1 MKTKFVKCS
10 LCSSDCFSLNSPAV
24 SVTSESRVL
33 KEPSTLL
40 FCQGCGH
47 FMTSMDIDW
56 SDYYRSV
63 YDATLVDGGADEIV
77 STKDGSTVFR
87 TDLDFALYQEKVLD
101 RVGKDAA
108 ILEFGAGHGRIVG
121 RSVSAGYK
129 NVTAFDLGEKY
140 EASLLRWLP
149 EERVCIGRRPAG
161 RFDVVCSFFVLEH
174 DTDPRGSLEYLR
186 SVCAERAVLYLVVPN
201 YERNPGDLAC
211 ADHVQ
216 HFHPERIRALVEEV
230 GFAVT
235 ELDSESAMGATIL
248 VGHASPVRTAL
259 DASKKAEL
267 RERAWR
273 AAAPFRSLLSR
284 LELVQRELADVKS
297 LYLYGAGFYATM
309 ASAMLPN
316 ASVNGVFDQN
326 PRKHGQSRLGAKVLA
341 PEAIAQAGFIDST
354 LLVCLNPEISAKVG
368 GRFEPHFR
376 RVQCL

>member
-1 MKTKFVKCS
+1 MKIESVKCS
-10 LCSSDCFSLNSPAV
+10 LCKCDCLRVHSPEV
-24 SVTSESRVL
+24 SVTSESRL
-33 KEPSTLL
+33 LNKPSTLWS
-40 FCQGCGH
+40 CQGCGH
-47 FMTSMDIDW
+47 FMTSVDVDW
-56 SDYYRSV
+56 GEYYRST

-87 TDLDFALYQEKVLD
+87 TDLDFALYREKVLD
-101 RVGKDAA
+101 RVSKDAA

-121 RSVSAGYK
+121 RTVAAGYQ

-140 EASLLRWLP
+140 QTSLLRWLP
-149 EERVCIGRRPAG
+149 EERVAIGRRPVG

-186 SVCAERAVLYLVVPN
+186 SVCSERAIVYLVVPN
-201 YERNPGDLAC
+201 YERNAGDLAC

-216 HFHPERIRALVEEV
+216 HFHPERFAALAEEA

-235 ELDSESAMGATIL
+235 ELDCDSAVGATII
-248 VGHASPVRTAL
+248 VGHASTVQVEL
-259 DASKKAEL
+259 DAPRMADL
-267 RERAWR
+267 RDRAWR
-273 AAAPFRSLLSR
+273 AAAPYRSLVER
-284 LELVQRELADVKS
+284 LELVQSELSEVKS

-316 ASVNGVFDQN
+316 ARVSGVFDQN
-326 PRKHGQSRLGAKVLA
+326 PRKHGLERLGALVA
-341 PEAIAQAGFIDST
+341 SPDAIEQAGYIDST

-368 GRFEPHFR
+368 GRFAPHFR